1 MNEFIKILLS
11 LSASGTL
18 LLLLILGL
26 KPLYKNRFSKRW
38 QYYIWIVVALRFLLP
53 FTPDTTIIGSLFEKF
68 DTATITNEIPTN
80 PNVPVPADTGNSKA
94 EPIQTNREVTTA
106 AMREPFNKYVC
117 LFFIWSALALVLFVR
132 KVTVYQGFI
141 QYIKAGNK
149 EVSDVKTLNLLSDCE
164 EKLNIKTRVEL
175 SCNSLI
181 ASPMLIGFFRPR
193 IILPIGE
200 LEDKELSYIFVHELI
215 HYKQRDMFYKWLIQ
229 IVVCVHWFN
238 PFVYLLEREVNK
250 SCELSCDEKVISV
263 LDDTARREYGDTLI
277 SFLKSNNLYKSSLA
291 SVTLTEGAEQLKER
305 LGAIMKFRKKSKVII
320 AITTIFTVAVCVCFF
335 VTGAYA
341 APSVANEKKLF
352 MEAAT
357 DIYGNDEE
365 KKQFTEIITA
375 SGEMIGIIDNNK
387 EIERFVKQLDIES
400 WNDMEQLP
408 EDIDLVYSYISYEVI
423 DEPIFLQDGKQLVN
437 MSTLE
442 FYISSKGEYIIRDYN
457 QEIETIARISEKAGQ
472 FLNAPEDLE
481 LNKNITAKDI
491 LNGWGLDFY
500 VPNSDIEKTDDIE
513 NVRYY
518 QGETSFTEK
527 ELRKTSN
534 EQKIQFYGADKNT
547 LLNEIDDISEIAQ
560 YLNGLALDRWEYV
573 DDAPN
578 PEEVECQIVRFML
591 SRHSNEKELKEMDT
605 QILYKSGGNYYIEEI
620 ISGEYSDR
628 GEFITYYQV
637 SEEIAKYILSYIET
651 YDRNRTQEQSEQRM
665 EEQDVSDDENSI
677 FEMELDKYYD
687 DTDPFVNER
696 LFCVS
701 EDISTLKSEIS
712 FQMDGKNGIVE
723 IKDNETDELIWTN
736 TWNENIENDTFTI
749 SLNNILKENEYVIR
763 FVGTEIN
770 YAKIKVVFE
779 SDLVQERERPRKS
792 N

>member
-1 MNEFIKILLS
+1 MNEFVKILLS
-11 LSASGTL
+11 LSVSGAL

-68 DTATITNEIPTN
+68 DTTAITNEIPTN
-80 PNVPVPADTGNSKA
+80 PNVPVPADTGNNKA
-94 EPIQTNREVTTA
+94 EPIQPNREITTA
-106 AMREPFNKYVC
+106 AMREPVDKYVC
-117 LFFIWSALALVLFVR
+117 LFFIWSALTLVLFVR

-149 EVSDVKTLNLLSDCE
+149 EVSDIKILNLLSDCE
-164 EKLNIKTRVEL
+164 EKLKIKTRVEL
-175 SCNSLI
+175 SCIPLI

-193 IILPIGE
+193 IILPVGE
-200 LEDKELSYIFVHELI
+200 WEDKELSYIFVHELV

-238 PFVYLLEREVNK
+238 PFVYLLEKEVNK

-263 LDDTARREYGDTLI
+263 LDDTARREYGDILI

-320 AITTIFTVAVCVCFF
+320 AITVIFTVAVCICFF
-335 VTGAYA
+335 ATGAYA
-341 APSVANEKKLF
+341 APSIANEKKSF
-352 MEAAT
+352 MEAVT
-357 DIYGNDEE
+357 DIFGNDEE
-365 KKQFTEIITA
+365 KKQFTEIISA
-375 SGEMIGIIDNNK
+375 SGETIGIIDDNK

-423 DEPIFLQDGKQLVN
+423 DEPIFLQDGIPLVN

-457 QEIETIARISEKAGQ
+457 QEIEAIARISEEAGQ

-491 LNGWGLDFY
+491 LDEWGLDFY

-513 NVRYY
+513 NARYY
-518 QGETSFTEK
+518 IGETSFTEK
-527 ELRKTSN
+527 ELRRTSK
-534 EQKIQFYGADKNT
+534 EQKIQFYGADKST

-560 YLNGLALDRWEYV
+560 YLNGLSLEQWEYA
-573 DDAPN
+573 DNAPT
-578 PEEVECQIVRFML
+578 PGEVECQIVRFML
-591 SRHSNEKELKEMDT
+591 SRDNKKELKEMDT
-605 QILYKSGGNYYIEEI
+605 QILYKSDGNYYIEEI
-620 ISGEYSDR
+620 IPGEYSDR
-628 GEFITYYQV
+628 GDIITHYQV
-637 SEEIAKYILSYIET
+637 SEEIAKYILSYLE
-651 YDRNRTQEQSEQRM
+651 
-665 EEQDVSDDENSI
+665 
-677 FEMELDKYYD
+677 
-687 DTDPFVNER
+687 
-696 LFCVS
+696 
-701 EDISTLKSEIS
+701 
-712 FQMDGKNGIVE
+712 
-723 IKDNETDELIWTN
+723 
-736 TWNENIENDTFTI
+736 
-749 SLNNILKENEYVIR
+749 
-763 FVGTEIN
+763 
-770 YAKIKVVFE
+770 
-779 SDLVQERERPRKS
+779 
-792 N
+792 

>member
-11 LSASGTL
+11 LSVSGAL

-26 KPLYKNRFSKRW
+26 KPLYKNKFSKRW
-38 QYYIWIVVALRFLLP
+38 QYYIWIVVALRLLLP

-68 DTATITNEIPTN
+68 DTTAITNEIPTN

-94 EPIQTNREVTTA
+94 EPIQTNREITTA

-149 EVSDVKTLNLLSDCE
+149 EVSDIKILNLLSDCE
-164 EKLNIKTRVEL
+164 EKLKIKTRVEL
-175 SCNSLI
+175 SCNPLI

-193 IILPIGE
+193 IILPVGE
-200 LEDKELSYIFVHELI
+200 WEDKELSYIFVHELI

-238 PFVYLLEREVNK
+238 PFVYLLEKEVNK

-305 LGAIMKFRKKSKVII
+305 LGAIMKFRKKSKAII
-320 AITTIFTVAVCVCFF
+320 AITAIFTAAVCVCFF

-341 APSVANEKKLF
+341 APSAANDMKTWKDSEILNEILTEDGVYYIFCDGAGEDDKPLSSVSAGSIKFVLVRKDSYTSIGPFDNMETLMEDVAEQCEYMNTLTQEEKKLV
-352 MEAAT
+352 MEAVA
-357 DIYGNDEE
+357 DICGNVE
-365 KKQFTEIITA
+365 
-375 SGEMIGIIDNNK
+375 SDNK
-387 EIERFVKQLDIES
+387 
-400 WNDMEQLP
+400 
-408 EDIDLVYSYISYEVI
+408 
-423 DEPIFLQDGKQLVN
+423 
-437 MSTLE
+437 
-442 FYISSKGEYIIRDYN
+442 
-457 QEIETIARISEKAGQ
+457 
-472 FLNAPEDLE
+472 
-481 LNKNITAKDI
+481 
-491 LNGWGLDFY
+491 
-500 VPNSDIEKTDDIE
+500 
-513 NVRYY
+513 
-518 QGETSFTEK
+518 
-527 ELRKTSN
+527 
-534 EQKIQFYGADKNT
+534 
-547 LLNEIDDISEIAQ
+547 
-560 YLNGLALDRWEYV
+560 
-573 DDAPN
+573 
-578 PEEVECQIVRFML
+578 
-591 SRHSNEKELKEMDT
+591 
-605 QILYKSGGNYYIEEI
+605 
-620 ISGEYSDR
+620 
-628 GEFITYYQV
+628 
-637 SEEIAKYILSYIET
+637 
-651 YDRNRTQEQSEQRM
+651 
-665 EEQDVSDDENSI
+665 NSI
-677 FEMELDKYYD
+677 FEMELDRYYD

-701 EDISTLKSEIS
+701 EDISTLKAKIS
-712 FQMDGKNGIVE
+712 FQMDGKSGLVE
-723 IKDNETDELIWTN
+723 IRDNETDELIWAN

-770 YAKIKVVFE
+770 YAKIEVIFE
-779 SDLVQERERPRKS
+779 SGLVRERERPRKS